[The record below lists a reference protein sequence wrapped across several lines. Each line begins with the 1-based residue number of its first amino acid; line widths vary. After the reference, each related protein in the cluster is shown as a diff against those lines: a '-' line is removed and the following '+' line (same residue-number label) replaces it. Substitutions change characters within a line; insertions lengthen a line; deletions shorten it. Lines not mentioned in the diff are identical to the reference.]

1 MEVKNRRKYLFRT
14 YGCQMNEHDTEI
26 MEGML
31 NELGY
36 APTTTEEDADFII
49 FNTCSVR
56 ENADNKVFGEIGR
69 MKNLKRS
76 NPNMLL
82 ALCGCM
88 AQQQTV
94 VDRIL
99 KSYPQVD
106 MVFGTHNIHKLPEL
120 IEQAFLSKETII
132 DVWQTEGEIVENLPR
147 ARKDGLKAWVT
158 IMYGC
163 NNFCTYC
170 IVPHTRGRERSR
182 SFENIITEI
191 KQLKDEGYKEVTL
204 LGQNVNSYGNDLE
217 DNVDFPTLLKEI
229 DKIGINRIRFMTSHP
244 KDFTDELMDVIK
256 NSENICEQIHLP
268 FQAGS
273 DEVLKRMNRKHS
285 REWYLDKINAIKNNI
300 PNVAL
305 STDIIV
311 GFPGETDEQFEKT
324 LDMVRQVEFDIAYT
338 FIYSPRTGTPAA
350 NLEDNISLSD
360 KKRRLQALIQTQ
372 NDISKKKNLEY
383 VNKTVEVLVEGYSKT
398 NTDKLT
404 GRTRTN
410 KVVNFFGEDTLIGQL
425 VNIRIETAKTW
436 SLEGVIDNDGK

>member
-1 MEVKNRRKYLFRT
+1 MNGKKYLFRT

-36 APTTTEEDADFII
+36 SPTIREEEADFII

-69 MKNLKRS
+69 MKNVKRQ

-106 MVFGTHNIHKLPEL
+106 MVFGTHNIHRLPEL
-120 IEQAFLSKETII
+120 VEQAILSKETII
-132 DVWQTEGEIVENLPR
+132 DVWETEGDIIENLPR

-182 SFENIITEI
+182 SAENIISELR
-191 KQLKDEGYKEVTL
+191 QLKEEGYKEVTL
-204 LGQNVNSYGNDLE
+204 LGQNVNSYGQDLE
-217 DNVDFPTLLKEI
+217 DPIDFPDLLQQI
-229 DKIGINRIRFMTSHP
+229 DEIGIERIRFMTSHP
-244 KDFTDELMDVIK
+244 KDFTDKLIDVIK
-256 NSENICEQIHLP
+256 NGKNICEQVHLP

-285 REWYLDKINAIKNNI
+285 KEWYLERIRAIKEAI
-300 PNVAL
+300 PNVSL

-311 GFPGETDEQFEKT
+311 GFPDETEEQFQDT
-324 LDMVRQVEFDIAYT
+324 LDIVRQVEFDLAYT

-350 NLEDNISLSD
+350 NLTDSIAMHD
-360 KKRRLQALIQTQ
+360 KKRRFQELITTQ
-372 NDISKKKNLEY
+372 NEISKKKNLAY
-383 VNKTVEVLVEGYSKT
+383 VGQIVEVLVEGHSKT
-398 NTDKLT
+398 NQDKLS

-410 KVVNFFGEDTLIGQL
+410 KVVNFVGDESLIGQF
-425 VNIRIETAKTW
+425 VNIKIEEAKTW
-436 SLEGVIDNDGK
+436 SLEGVHL

>member
-1 MEVKNRRKYLFRT
+1 MSKVLKYIFRT

-36 APTTTEEDADFII
+36 TATDQEELADLII

-69 MKNLKRS
+69 MKNIKRE

-88 AQQQTV
+88 AQQESV
-94 VDRIL
+94 VNRIL

-120 IEQAFLSKETII
+120 IEQAIMSRETIV
-132 DVWQTEGEIVENLPR
+132 DVWQTEGDIIENLPR
-147 ARKDGLKAWVT
+147 NRKDGIKACVT

-182 SFENIITEI
+182 SVETIINEI
-191 KQLKDEGYKEVTL
+191 KQLKNDGYKEVTL
-204 LGQNVNSYGNDLE
+204 LGQNVNSYGKDLKE
-217 DNVDFPTLLKEI
+217 DIDFSDLLKLI
-229 DKIGINRIRFMTSHP
+229 DEIGIARIRFMTSHP
-244 KDFTDELMDVIK
+244 KDFNDKLIDVIK
-256 NSENICEQIHLP
+256 NGKNICEQIHIP

-273 DEVLKRMNRKHS
+273 NEVLKRMNRKHS
-285 REWYLDKINAIKNNI
+285 REWYLERIKKIKDNI
-300 PNVAL
+300 PNVSL
-305 STDIIV
+305 STDVIV
-311 GFPGETDEQFEKT
+311 GFPDETEEQFEHT
-324 LDMVRQVEFDIAYT
+324 IDIVRQVEFDLAYT
-338 FIYSPRTGTPAA
+338 FIYSPREGTPAA
-350 NLEDNISLSD
+350 NLTDTISVYD
-360 KKRRLQALIQTQ
+360 KKRRLQKLIEVQ
-372 NDISKKKNLEY
+372 NEISKKKNQQY
-383 VNKTVEVLVEGYSKT
+383 VGEIVEVLVEGYSKT
-398 NTDKLT
+398 NPQKLT

-410 KVVNFFGEDTLIGQL
+410 KIVNFIGEETLIGQL
-425 VNIRIETAKTW
+425 VHIRIDLAKTW
-436 SLEGVIDNDGK
+436 SLEGVYINE

>member
-1 MEVKNRRKYLFRT
+1 
-14 YGCQMNEHDTEI
+14 MNEHDTEI

-36 APTTTEEDADFII
+36 TATDQEELADLII

-69 MKNLKRS
+69 MKNIKRE

-88 AQQQTV
+88 AQQESV
-94 VDRIL
+94 VNRIL

-120 IEQAFLSKETII
+120 IEQAIMSRETIV
-132 DVWQTEGEIVENLPR
+132 DVWQTEGDIIENLPR
-147 ARKDGLKAWVT
+147 NRKDGIKACVT

-182 SFENIITEI
+182 SVETIINEI
-191 KQLKDEGYKEVTL
+191 KQLKNDGYKEVTL
-204 LGQNVNSYGNDLE
+204 LGQNVNSYGKDLKE
-217 DNVDFPTLLKEI
+217 DIDFSDLLKLI
-229 DKIGINRIRFMTSHP
+229 DEIGIARIRFMTSHP
-244 KDFTDELMDVIK
+244 KDFNDKLIDVIK
-256 NSENICEQIHLP
+256 NGKNICEQIHIP

-273 DEVLKRMNRKHS
+273 NEVLKRMNRKHS
-285 REWYLDKINAIKNNI
+285 REWYLERIKKIKNNI
-300 PNVAL
+300 PNVSL

-311 GFPGETDEQFEKT
+311 GFPDETEEQFEHT
-324 LDMVRQVEFDIAYT
+324 IDIVRQVEFDLAYT
-338 FIYSPRTGTPAA
+338 FIYSPREGTPAA
-350 NLEDNISLSD
+350 NLTDTISVYD
-360 KKRRLQALIQTQ
+360 KKRRLQKLIEVQ
-372 NDISKKKNLEY
+372 NEISKKKNQQY
-383 VNKTVEVLVEGYSKT
+383 VGEIVEVLVEGYSKT
-398 NTDKLT
+398 NPQKLT

-410 KVVNFFGEDTLIGQL
+410 KIVNFIGEETLIGQL
-425 VNIRIETAKTW
+425 VHIRIDLAKTW
-436 SLEGVIDNDGK
+436 SLEGVYINE

>member
-1 MEVKNRRKYLFRT
+1 MSKDLKYIFRT

-36 APTTTEEDADFII
+36 TATDQEQLADLII

-69 MKNLKRS
+69 MKNLKRE

-88 AQQQTV
+88 AQQKSV

-120 IEQAFLSKETII
+120 IEQAIFSHETIV
-132 DVWQTEGEIVENLPR
+132 DVWQTEGEIIENLPR
-147 ARKDGLKAWVT
+147 NRKDGIKACVT

-182 SFENIITEI
+182 SMETIIDEI
-191 KQLKDEGYKEVTL
+191 KQLKDNGYKEVTL
-204 LGQNVNSYGNDLE
+204 LGQNVNSYGKDLKE
-217 DNVDFPTLLKEI
+217 DIDFSDLLKRI
-229 DKIGINRIRFMTSHP
+229 DEIGIARIRFMTSHP
-244 KDFTDELMDVIK
+244 KDFTDKLINVIK
-256 NSENICEQIHLP
+256 NGKHICEQIHLP

-285 REWYLDKINAIKNNI
+285 REWYLERIKKIKENI
-300 PNVAL
+300 PNVSL

-311 GFPGETDEQFEKT
+311 GFPDETEEQFEQT
-324 LDMVRQVEFDIAYT
+324 IDIVRQVEFDLAYT
-338 FIYSPRTGTPAA
+338 FIYSPREGTPAA
-350 NLEDNISLSD
+350 NLADTISVYD
-360 KKRRLQALIQTQ
+360 KKRRLQKLIEVQ
-372 NDISKKKNLEY
+372 NEISKKKNLKYIGES
-383 VNKTVEVLVEGYSKT
+383 VEVLVEGYSKT
-398 NTDKLT
+398 NPEKLT

-410 KVVNFFGEDTLIGQL
+410 KIVNFIGGEDLIGQL
-425 VNIRIETAKTW
+425 VNIRIDSAKTW
-436 SLEGVIDNDGK
+436 SLEGVYINE

>member
-1 MEVKNRRKYLFRT
+1 MNQQGKKYLFRT

-31 NELGY
+31 AELGY
-36 APTTTEEDADFII
+36 TATDEEQQADFII

-69 MKNLKRS
+69 MKHLKRD

-88 AQQQTV
+88 AQQQSV
-94 VDRIL
+94 VDKVL
-99 KSYPQVD
+99 QSYPQVD

-120 IEQAFLSKETII
+120 MEQAIFSKETVV
-132 DVWQTEGEIVENLPR
+132 DVWQTEGDIIENLPR
-147 ARKDGLKAWVT
+147 SRRDGLKAWVS

-182 SFENIITEI
+182 SADNILSEI
-191 KQLKDEGYKEVTL
+191 RELKEQGYKEVTL
-204 LGQNVNSYGNDLE
+204 LGQNVNSYGLDLDE
-217 DNVDFPTLLKEI
+217 GMDFPELLQAV
-229 DKIGINRIRFMTSHP
+229 DDIGIERIRFMTSHP
-244 KDFTDELMDVIK
+244 KDFTDKLIDVIY
-256 NSENICEQIHLP
+256 NSKHICEQIHLP

-273 DEVLKRMNRKHS
+273 TEVLRRMNRKHTK
-285 REWYLDKINAIKNNI
+285 EWYLEKIRTIKERI

-311 GFPGETDEQFEKT
+311 GFPGETDEQFEDT
-324 LDMVRQVEFDIAYT
+324 LDIVRQVEFDFAYT

-350 NLEDNISLSD
+350 NFEDSISMLD
-360 KKRRLQALIQTQ
+360 KKRRLQALIETQ
-372 NDISKKKNLEY
+372 NEITKQKNQQFMGQE
-383 VNKTVEVLVEGYSKT
+383 VEILVEGFSKT
-398 NTDKLT
+398 NPDKLA

-410 KVVNFFGEDTLIGQL
+410 KIVHFVGSTDLIGTL
-425 VNIRIETAKTW
+425 ATIKIDTVKTW
-436 SLEGVIDNDGK
+436 SLEGKHCDGRA

>member
-1 MEVKNRRKYLFRT
+1 MSKVLKYIFRT

-36 APTTTEEDADFII
+36 TATDQEELADLII

-69 MKNLKRS
+69 MKNIKRE

-88 AQQQTV
+88 AQQESV
-94 VDRIL
+94 VNRIL

-120 IEQAFLSKETII
+120 IEQAIMSRETIV
-132 DVWQTEGEIVENLPR
+132 DVWQTEGDIIENLPR
-147 ARKDGLKAWVT
+147 NRKDGIKACVT

-182 SFENIITEI
+182 SVETIINEI
-191 KQLKDEGYKEVTL
+191 KQLKNDGYKEVTL
-204 LGQNVNSYGNDLE
+204 LGQNVNSYGKDLKE
-217 DNVDFPTLLKEI
+217 DIDFSDLLKLI
-229 DKIGINRIRFMTSHP
+229 DEIGIARIRFMTSHP
-244 KDFTDELMDVIK
+244 KDFNDKLIDVIK
-256 NSENICEQIHLP
+256 NGKNICEQIHIP

-273 DEVLKRMNRKHS
+273 NEVLKRMNRKHS
-285 REWYLDKINAIKNNI
+285 REWYLERIKKIKNNI
-300 PNVAL
+300 PNVSL
-305 STDIIV
+305 STDVIV
-311 GFPGETDEQFEKT
+311 GFPDETEEQFEHT
-324 LDMVRQVEFDIAYT
+324 IDIVRQVEFDLAYT
-338 FIYSPRTGTPAA
+338 FIYSPREGTPAA
-350 NLEDNISLSD
+350 NLTDTISVYD
-360 KKRRLQALIQTQ
+360 KKRRLQKLIEVQ
-372 NDISKKKNLEY
+372 NEISKKKNQQY
-383 VNKTVEVLVEGYSKT
+383 VGEIVEVLVEGYSKT
-398 NTDKLT
+398 NPQKLT

-410 KVVNFFGEDTLIGQL
+410 KIVNFIGEETLIGQL
-425 VNIRIETAKTW
+425 VHIRIDLAKTW
-436 SLEGVIDNDGK
+436 SLEGVYINE